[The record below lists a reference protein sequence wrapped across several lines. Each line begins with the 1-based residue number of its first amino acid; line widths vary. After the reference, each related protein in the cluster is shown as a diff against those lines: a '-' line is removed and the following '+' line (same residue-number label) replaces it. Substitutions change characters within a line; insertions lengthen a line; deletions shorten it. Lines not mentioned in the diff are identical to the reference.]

1 MPRDQKMAAMRPS
14 PRFAGR
20 GSARQNREDPKP
32 PPAKRGKRL
41 SSSAKRDIAWAMK
54 QQPGENTGS
63 IIVHGV
69 KILYTSPMVS
79 TGGASKTSA
88 PGGQTNATAE
98 TPLNSR
104 QRRSKVVW
112 PAPSRPMALSPPR
125 CYRLPPVPSSSCRR
139 DAAAGATMT
148 ALTARPSGLRRRDRC
163 RSLPLPFLLTAS
175 PPFNHLSCRS
185 GQDSEPSLAGQAG
198 WQCTATRLTSAAC

>member
-1 MPRDQKMAAMRPS
+1 MYSPAWIVLVTKKMAAMRPS

-104 QRRSKVVW
+104 QRRSKKRAEEHFKNFPQGKMFGHTIVSSESSVTVVSV
-112 PAPSRPMALSPPR
+112 SRMTL
-125 CYRLPPVPSSSCRR
+125 CRLRR
-139 DAAAGATMT
+139 DVWGTCGAARA
-148 ALTARPSGLRRRDRC
+148 
-163 RSLPLPFLLTAS
+163 RSLSFGNELAVR
-175 PPFNHLSCRS
+175 HCAH
-185 GQDSEPSLAGQAG
+185 DSHFHRRY
-198 WQCTATRLTSAAC
+198 ATP